1 MEISQ
6 QCHKLRAVR
15 GWGRGREA
23 ISLARIRQ
31 SESHTESKVPAF
43 PPYTEPTPV
52 EACVV

>member
-15 GWGRGREA
+15 GGGQA
-23 ISLARIRQ
+23 FSPARIRH

-43 PPYTEPTPV
+43 LPYTEPTPV